1 MCFCLRE
8 QKNSGTFSG
17 DQTLVTVDESQG
29 LSPPAA
35 SPPQTSSL
43 WLQRLSE
50 ELTSDV
56 QEVEASQSQTMR
68 LAGAN

>member
-8 QKNSGTFSG
+8 EKNSGTFSG

-29 LSPPAA
+29 LSPAP
-35 SPPQTSSL
+35 PPQTSSL